1 MHSTPS
7 NAVYASSSLLHTLR
21 ERFRDY
27 FGARRFGDRGMWLGS
42 IVGCLYCCMF
52 GFCFGGLVGGFGF
65 GCGDLVEVFGFGWL
79 ALRCP
84 FYIELG

>member
-1 MHSTPS
+1 
-7 NAVYASSSLLHTLR
+7 
-21 ERFRDY
+21 
-27 FGARRFGDRGMWLGS
+27 MWLGS
-42 IVGCLYCCMF
+42 IVGCWYCCTF